1 MKRLSNTIF
10 RLVATLFI
18 TTSLFGQLSP
28 PDVESVYGGRINTIT
43 GYALTADTSRIFIST
58 ESANSIFY
66 ADVHANTTTPVFN
79 AFQVMPGADALAGY
93 GLSIRS
99 MAVHETSG
107 YLYFAH
113 EGGVYG
119 TTPSSSTNITVASGG
134 YYHAV
139 EIIDDYIMFSDG
151 PHLYFGTLDAA
162 GNFTAGSGSPIVF
175 PWSGGPGLDFIVHP
189 KTDSVYVFV
198 ASSSPALYKL
208 SDPYNSLSG
217 STTVSSISLTSIAGF
232 ANWSAFGIA
241 PNRRLFLA
249 GENGSNKAIAYS
261 DDEVTWTTYT
271 TPMGG
276 VAGPNLDFS
285 GDSLNFYVY
294 FASIY
299 NSNNG
304 LPGSWLGFGVPGGD
318 ETHPNDGAVYAD
330 PVNPAICYMTTDQ
343 GIGASIDNGATIF
356 EIDEGVEAVWTR
368 DFDMTP
374 TKYTGWLASKS
385 GIRRVDDYMHAPSW
399 TNAIFPN
406 GDGSPYY
413 SAEMDQ
419 SDTTTVYVGNV
430 RVYKTTDNGSS
441 WNQVFTP
448 ENPPYNFNNVGTS
461 ALAIEVCDYEP
472 ATVFAGFENQ
482 DTDKG
487 GLFYSTD
494 AGVTWDQILI
504 EVSSVGQ
511 DIDVSD
517 IVFNIEGG
525 DTVAYVSAIY
535 DLTLPQGRSVYR
547 LVKSGSTWAPAQ
559 DMDASGT
566 SVGYPITATIWDL
579 EVSVTGDTI
588 IASGTDA
595 GTNHPI
601 SYYKPLNTT
610 GLWTP
615 FTLSGFPIAPGKQAT
630 ATTIGIDTVYCA
642 VDNEVYYLDLTSSG
656 STWVNGYT
664 YPVGTRINFLYYD
677 ELLVG
682 TDFGMF
688 GHLGTGSSLNNGP
701 LYTIEIMSTDG
712 ALGSY
717 ILGLGIDPAAS
728 DGIDDELGE
737 FELPPLPPAGVYD
750 ARMILAD
757 GTTGSFMD
765 FRNGDANFTGQI
777 TYTLKYQL
785 GSGSMGL
792 NLNVTIP
799 EIPGSVTMTVQ
810 DPFGGVLVNET
821 INEGVSNIT
830 ITNTSLTELKLIVD
844 YNAPIPVELSSF
856 SANVTGEAVTINWVT
871 ATETNNKGFEIERS
885 SDNINFTSIGY
896 IDGFGTTSEKQ
907 VYSYTDYNVNAG
919 TYYYRL
925 KQIDFDGTVHYSES
939 VEADFMPVEFSLGQ
953 NYPNPF
959 NPTTNIKFAIPVTSS
974 VKLTVYNMLGQQVQ
988 TLVNGKL
995 TAGLHEVNL
1004 NASRLSSGVY
1014 IYAIEAKGDDGQNFS
1029 KTRKMMLI
1037 K

>member
-1 MKRLSNTIF
+1 MKRLTNTIF
-10 RLVATLFI
+10 ILVLSLFI
-18 TTSLFGQLSP
+18 TTSLIAQLSP
-28 PDVESVYGGRINTIT
+28 PDVESVYGGRINSIT
-43 GYALTADTSRIFIST
+43 GYALTVDTSRIFIST

-66 ADVHANTTTPVFN
+66 ADVYANTATPVFN

-99 MAVHETSG
+99 MDVHETSG

-119 TTPSSSTNITVASGG
+119 TTPSSSSNITVTSGG

-162 GNFTAGSGSPIVF
+162 GNFTAGSGSPIVI
-175 PWSGGPGLDFIVHP
+175 PWSGGPGLDIVVHP

-217 STTVSSISLTSIAGF
+217 STTVSSISLTSISGL

-249 GENGSNKAIAYS
+249 GENGMNKTIAYS
-261 DDEVTWTTYT
+261 DDEVTWTSYT
-271 TPMGG
+271 TSIGG
-276 VAGPNLDFS
+276 VGGPNLDFS
-285 GDSLNFYVY
+285 GDSLNFYMY
-294 FASIY
+294 FASCY
-299 NSNNG
+299 NNNNG
-304 LPGSWLGFGVPGGD
+304 LPGAWQGFGVPGGD
-318 ETHPNDGAVYAD
+318 ETHPNDGSVYTD

-343 GIGASIDNGATIF
+343 GIGASTDNGATIF
-356 EIDEGVEAVWTR
+356 EINEGVEAVWTR

-385 GIRRVDDYMHAPSW
+385 GIRRVNDYVNSPLW

-413 SAEMDQ
+413 SAEMNQ
-419 SDTTTVYVGNV
+419 TDTTTVYVGNV
-430 RVYKTTDNGSS
+430 RVYKTTDNGSN
-441 WNQVFTP
+441 WNQAFTP
-448 ENPPYNFNNVGTS
+448 ENPPYNFSNVGTK
-461 ALAIEVCDYEP
+461 ALAIEVYDNDP
-472 ATVFAGFENQ
+472 NIVFAGFEIQ

-494 AGVTWDQILI
+494 AGANWDQILM
-504 EVSSVGQ
+504 EASSVGQ

-517 IVFNIEGG
+517 IVFNIEGS

-535 DLTLPQGRSVYR
+535 DLSAPQGRSVYR
-547 LVKSGSTWAPAQ
+547 LVKSGSTWTPSQ

-566 SVGYPITATIWDL
+566 SVGYAITATIWDL
-579 EVSVTGDTI
+579 QVSTTGDTI
-588 IASGTDA
+588 FAAGTDA

-615 FTLSGFPIAPGKQAT
+615 FTLSGFPIAPGKEAT

-642 VDNEVYYLDLTSSG
+642 VDNEVYYLDLGTAG
-656 STWVNGYT
+656 ATWVNGYT
-664 YPVGTRINFLYYD
+664 YPIGTRINFLYYD

-688 GHLGTGSSLNNGP
+688 GHLGTGSPSANGP
-701 LYTIEIMSTDG
+701 LYTIELMSNDG
-712 ALGSY
+712 AAGSY
-717 ILGLGIDPAAS
+717 DLELGIDPMAT

-737 FELPPLPPAGVYD
+737 LELPPLPPAGVYD
-750 ARMILAD
+750 ARLILAD
-757 GTTGSFMD
+757 GTTGSPAD
-765 FRNGDANFTGQI
+765 YRNGDANYTGQI

-785 GSGSMGL
+785 GDGATGFTL
-792 NLNVTIP
+792 DVNIP

-821 INEGVSNIT
+821 LNEGIGQVVV
-830 ITNTSLTELKLIVD
+830 TNTSLTELKLIVD

-871 ATETNNKGFEIERS
+871 ATETNNRGFEIERS
-885 SDNINFTSIGY
+885 NDNTKFNTIGY
-896 IDGFGTTSEKQ
+896 IDGFGTTSERQ
-907 VYSYTDYNVNAG
+907 VYSYTDYDLNAG

-925 KQIDFDGTVHYSES
+925 KQVDFDGSVNYSET

-959 NPTTNIKFAIPVTSS
+959 NPTTNIKFALPVASS
-974 VKLTVYNMLGQQVQ
+974 VKLVVYNMLGQQVQ
-988 TLVNGKL
+988 TLVNEKL

-1004 NASRLSSGVY
+1004 NASRFSSGVY
-1014 IYAIEAKGDDGQNFS
+1014 IYAIEAQGENGQNFS
-1029 KTRKMMLI
+1029 QTRKMMLI